1 MCKYPCPQFNNVI
14 KFKNVKKFTENF
26 QEITLYYQQKTYN
39 EYIYFEENI
48 TCLNLIVKYNFPTLQ
63 LGYISV

>member
-1 MCKYPCPQFNNVI
+1 MCKYACPQFNNVI
-14 KFKNVKKFTENF
+14 KFKNVKKFIENF

-48 TCLNLIVKYNFPTLQ
+48 TCLNLIVKYFPTLQ